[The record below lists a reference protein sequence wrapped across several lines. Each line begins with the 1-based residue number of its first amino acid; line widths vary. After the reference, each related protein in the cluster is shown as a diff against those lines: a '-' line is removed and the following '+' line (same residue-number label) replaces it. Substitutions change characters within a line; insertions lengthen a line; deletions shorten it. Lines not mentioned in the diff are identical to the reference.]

1 MKLGLFLDGEWS
13 HNFLNQIN
21 RKKFKISFVVGRFKL
36 DTKLK
41 EICKKK
47 KIPFFTKKNVNSKKT
62 IFFIKKNNCDLFV
75 SLSYDQIFKEE
86 ILSLY
91 KNKIIN
97 CHAGYL
103 PFYRG
108 RNVLNWAIVNGEKYF
123 GISTHFIDKGID
135 TGKIIIRSK
144 YKISMNDTYNTILK
158 KAFINCPKIL
168 IKTLNLIESKK
179 KINLIS
185 QDYLKNQKFYYRKR
199 NTNDEIINLSLSI
212 EKIHNLIRSISYPG
226 PKAKLFLKKKKIKIK
241 SSKIIRYNKKFKF
254 TKKINFFNNKIYI
267 KENNLLLECHYE

>member
-108 RNVLNWAIVNGEKYF
+108 RNVLNWAIVNG
-123 GISTHFIDKGID
+123 
-135 TGKIIIRSK
+135 
-144 YKISMNDTYNTILK
+144 
-158 KAFINCPKIL
+158 
-168 IKTLNLIESKK
+168 
-179 KINLIS
+179 
-185 QDYLKNQKFYYRKR
+185 
-199 NTNDEIINLSLSI
+199 
-212 EKIHNLIRSISYPG
+212 
-226 PKAKLFLKKKKIKIK
+226 
-241 SSKIIRYNKKFKF
+241 
-254 TKKINFFNNKIYI
+254 
-267 KENNLLLECHYE
+267 